1 MSESPY
7 VYDVTE
13 AEFAEKVIEKSHEV
27 PVLADFWADW
37 CGPCRM
43 LAPILHKL
51 AEEYGGKLIVAKIN
65 SDAEQSLAARYG
77 IRSLPTVK
85 LFKNGQVVDEFMG
98 VQPESQIRA
107 LLDRHIPRESDAMR
121 EEALAAWRAGD
132 ADAAIAL
139 LRKAMKEDPGN
150 ERLLP
155 DLVQILLAKGEAEEA
170 QALLQDL
177 PANRAEDADIKRLK
191 ALAYFAA
198 IASNAPDVATL
209 KQRLESDPED
219 LQAKEQLAARWIL
232 DGQYEAGMDLLL
244 EIMRK
249 DRKYGDDAG
258 RKGLLAAFELLGD
271 DPRVTPYRRQMFNL
285 LH

>member
-13 AEFAEKVIEKSHEV
+13 AEFTEKVIGKSNEV

-51 AEEYGGKLIVAKIN
+51 ADEYAGKLIVAKIN
-65 SDAEQSLAARYG
+65 SDAEQALAARYG

-107 LLDRHIPRESDAMR
+107 LLDRHIPRESDALR
-121 EEALAAWRAGD
+121 EEALAAWRSGN
-132 ADAAIAL
+132 ADAALAL

-155 DLVQILLAKGEAEEA
+155 DLVQILLAKGEVEEA
-170 QALLQDL
+170 QALLQNL

-191 ALAYFAA
+191 ALAHFAA
-198 IASNAPDVATL
+198 IARDAPDVATL
-209 KQRLESDPED
+209 KQRLETDPED

-271 DPRVTPYRRQMFNL
+271 DPRIVPYRRQMFNL